1 MSSFTQFLLVCK
13 WAATWISSTTYVFI
27 SIIFFFLR
35 FLPISANLID
45 ICFESVQI
53 KQCAWSVHSDV
64 FECESCLALLWFKLS
79 SKPCHSKALST
90 IMQINHS
97 ANIYLFRFINRN
109 NRKRCG
115 ICSKLTIKHQNDFND
130 VVVMFLLLTLK
141 IFHTLFWCFYT
152 WLWTSK
158 YNVLKI
164 KKWLIT

>member
-97 ANIYLFRFINRN
+97 ANIYLFKFINRN

-115 ICSKLTIKHQNDFND
+115 ICSKLTIKTPERLQWRRCD
-130 VVVMFLLLTLK
+130 VFIVNVENISHPFLVFLYLTLNK
-141 IFHTLFWCFYT
+141 
-152 WLWTSK
+152 
-158 YNVLKI
+158 
-164 KKWLIT
+164 